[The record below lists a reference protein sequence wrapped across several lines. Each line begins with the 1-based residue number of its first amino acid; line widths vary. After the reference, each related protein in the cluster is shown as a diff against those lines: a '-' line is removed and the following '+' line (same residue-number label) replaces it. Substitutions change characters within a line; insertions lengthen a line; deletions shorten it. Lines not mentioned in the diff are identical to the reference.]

1 MSGLVVRCEQLRRIY
16 EVDGP
21 DSTRTEVV
29 ALDDISFELPA
40 GSATAIVGPSGSGK
54 STLMTI
60 LAGLQ
65 RPTSGRVF
73 VGDTDLASLSESGLL
88 ELRARS
94 LAVVV
99 QNPNRNLIPYGTA
112 DDNLR
117 FAQRGPQSYRRQN
130 LPDRTELL
138 EHFGLGALK
147 DVRVDRFSGGE
158 RQRLALAT
166 GLATGPDVLLADEP
180 TSQLDETNR
189 DAIVDLLKMIN
200 TDFGVT
206 IVAVTH
212 DPYVAE
218 RLGHSIALREGR
230 ISERT
235 PQ

>member
-1 MSGLVVRCEQLRRIY
+1 MSGLAVRCENLRRVY
-16 EVDGP
+16 EVDGE
-21 DSTRTEVV
+21 EVV
-29 ALDDISFELPA
+29 ALDSVSFQLPA

-65 RPTSGRVF
+65 RPTSGHVF
-73 VGDTDLASLSESGLL
+73 IGETILTTLTERGLL
-88 ELRARS
+88 KLRAES

-99 QNPNRNLIPYGTA
+99 QNPHRNLIPYGTA

-117 FAQRGPQSYRRQN
+117 FAQRGPRSHGRRD
-130 LPDRTELL
+130 LPNRRELL
-138 EHFGLGALK
+138 DRLGLGELA

-166 GLATGPDVLLADEP
+166 GLAAGPGVLLADEP

-200 TDFGVT
+200 VDLGVT
-206 IVAVTH
+206 VAAVTH
-212 DPYVAE
+212 DPVVAR
-218 RLGHSIALREGR
+218 RLGYSIAISEGR
-230 ISERT
+230 IGER
-235 PQ
+235 QAAA